1 MAGQVGL
8 VDTIAL
14 KLEPCIVDYRW
25 TRLSAIYEFKDS
37 PASILLSLL
46 QLVYIGYMPS

>member
-14 KLEPCIVDYRW
+14 KPEPCIVDDRW
-25 TRLSAIYEFKDS
+25 TRLSAVYEFEGN